1 MGDPCA
7 GWLYKSG
14 AVNKSLKRRWFA
26 CDGGTMTISYG
37 KTMAG
42 AKKGA
47 INLSGCTKLVE
58 GFNGQFLIITP
69 SRSWDLHVELPRNAC
84 AANYATSATWLAFL
98 AKETGITV
106 TGCCGSPS
114 GFRSATREESI
125 VLIGEAG
132 GVLPGDQP
140 GSGDDDDDDD
150 DDDDVAAAEWEE
162 NVDDSGRA
170 YYVNSASGES
180 RWERPAPTA
189 VGPSGGA
196 SGGASGASPPP
207 DAGPG
212 TAASADPAADPTT
225 ADAVELHMVPGARST
240 DKTDITTAVAHYEL
254 SDGGKILSSLEWAA
268 NSSVAL
274 VPATRFDH
282 FRGTHKF
289 FRVDLPPH
297 SSLVVELA
305 YKPGAKLSLYAMS
318 FGVGAIQMPPHVHS
332 CVGCEKKYP
341 FYAPGH
347 GPPPE
352 TGKRSIT
359 LNAVLH
365 PYSALIA
372 VCGAAGV
379 HNGAFSL
386 SCELHAKKE
395 SPLLPD
401 GAVPP
406 PLLIEVADGKSA
418 SVHGDLADGGV
429 RMVRRRRIRRLAG
442 ARRERSSSFSFAAH
456 RRSRRLT
463 LPLPQPPSP
472 IQHDRDRRSPWST
485 PSHRASHSCQP
496 LASIDSRE
504 RIASFPS
511 SSLGNRRWRFRWMEV

>member
-114 GFRSATREESI
+114 GFGSATREESI

-212 TAASADPAADPTT
+212 TAASADPAAGPVAYPAASLWGVDYVDPARAGSAAAAEMLACDPRSISNTRYAAWMRLPSQPTTQPMVGSKAHLPFCFFTIPRPLPKTVDEFLALRASFGTSTPESATALFQVAMVVYTRDTEVGARCFVICADAKHLMTPLPSRCGEDGQPKSKHDFRRSFKNKIMKYDFPWQGLEKRLRKAPYIATSRFVGAT
-225 ADAVELHMVPGARST
+225 ADAAYDIDTLPVLQLMIADRFAGDPRKGDQSIARRS
-240 DKTDITTAVAHYEL
+240 IHYCK
-254 SDGGKILSSLEWAA
+254 S
-268 NSSVAL
+268 
-274 VPATRFDH
+274 
-282 FRGTHKF
+282 
-289 FRVDLPPH
+289 
-297 SSLVVELA
+297 
-305 YKPGAKLSLYAMS
+305 
-318 FGVGAIQMPPHVHS
+318 
-332 CVGCEKKYP
+332 
-341 FYAPGH
+341 
-347 GPPPE
+347 
-352 TGKRSIT
+352 GKRD
-359 LNAVLH
+359 
-365 PYSALIA
+365 
-372 VCGAAGV
+372 
-379 HNGAFSL
+379 AFVRPGTAP
-386 SCELHAKKE
+386 HG
-395 SPLLPD
+395 D
-401 GAVPP
+401 GALFVLKQNTRGVWKVYQWDAAHMMPSPP
-406 PLLIEVADGKSA
+406 TVADD
-418 SVHGDLADGGV
+418 GDD
-429 RMVRRRRIRRLAG
+429 I
-442 ARRERSSSFSFAAH
+442 
-456 RRSRRLT
+456 
-463 LPLPQPPSP
+463 
-472 IQHDRDRRSPWST
+472 
-485 PSHRASHSCQP
+485 
-496 LASIDSRE
+496 
-504 RIASFPS
+504 
-511 SSLGNRRWRFRWMEV
+511 